1 MKRNS
6 KGRPAGSGCV
16 SRARQAKNNQK
27 GLEAER
33 ARMTKNDV
41 NVLLPAK
48 QASSTPSQ
56 GLLFEPSP
64 RQQAALKKNVKQEEE
79 PIGKQD
85 NTTDTLA
92 SANTQS
98 KGSHKDALT
107 NSTQETPCEKGV
119 STSRQQGHSKK
130 LRETSMAA
138 GKQQVK
144 QEETKKLQRKQ
155 VELPTPQRLQVVK
168 QTLGGQ
174 VFHLQLQ
181 AQLQAAVPKTRHQKE
196 SQSSGKTS
204 C

>member
-1 MKRNS
+1 
-6 KGRPAGSGCV
+6 
-16 SRARQAKNNQK
+16 
-27 GLEAER
+27 
-33 ARMTKNDV
+33 
-41 NVLLPAK
+41 
-48 QASSTPSQ
+48 
-56 GLLFEPSP
+56 
-64 RQQAALKKNVKQEEE
+64 VKQEEE

-130 LRETSMAA
+130 LEETSMAA

-155 VELPTPQRLQVVK
+155 VELPTPKRLQVVK